1 MRIGLYVK
9 AVRLLRST
17 SRAFTLIEL
26 LVVIAIIAILA
37 GLLLPALSRAKAKAQ
52 RINCANNQK
61 QVGLAMRLWADDNG
75 GKFPWKVDQSLGGG
89 KPNGTDNAKVN
100 LQLSLISNELASTKI
115 LLCPNDVRRV
125 PATNFATISL
135 TNVSY
140 ALCNEAD
147 EKRPRVILATDR
159 NLSGFDFTGLSD
171 NINCFVLT
179 SPDTGARSAKWR
191 RDICHGIN
199 IGVVAVSDGSV
210 HQFNDRTLVQTLLGY
225 NPATETDDGTLQFYF
240 P

>member
-1 MRIGLYVK
+1 MRTLH
-9 AVRLLRST
+9 ST

-37 GLLLPALSRAKAKAQ
+37 AMLLPVLSRAKAKAQ
-52 RINCANNQK
+52 RTACANNQK
-61 QVGLAMRLWADDNG
+61 QAALAMRLWGDDNN
-75 GKFPWKVDQSLGGG
+75 GKFPWKVDQALGGG
-89 KPNGTDNAKVN
+89 MPNGTGNAQVN
-100 LQLSLISNELASTKI
+100 LQLSVVSNELASTSL

-125 PATNFATISL
+125 PATNFASLAL
-135 TNVSY
+135 TNISY

-159 NLSGFDFTGLSD
+159 NLSGFDFTGLPD
-171 NINCFVLT
+171 NVNCFILT

-191 RDICHGIN
+191 KGMCHGAN
-199 IGVVAVSDGSV
+199 NGVVALSDGSI
-210 HQFNDRTLVQTLLGY
+210 QQWNDSRLVQTLVGY
-225 NPATETDDGTLQFYF
+225 DPAKETDGGNLQFYF